1 MKRKMCKVNIAAYD
15 RRILPHRQRPGRP
28 GYFVWPGTFHN
39 IAYGSIKKDSIRGNG
54 LQFVLDLIRC
64 VRHNNTYILCA
75 RLSDG
80 KAEKA
85 RPQDTGAQ
93 THRYP
98 ELAPRIDFGRL
109 VQRELILRSQGS
121 SPGPLRNA
129 APTRR
134 GRKLDRRCGY
144 QLRCFAPDL
153 LPVAGSIPASGP
165 KRTASQAPWAKG
177 RTQAL
182 HQRHR
187 ICAELAGHRAGPDD
201 RRLYQSSSRKVWN
214 LSSPP
219 QSGTGVGEQKKTAQA
234 SVSSSISE
242 GALSAYEELRRQ
254 AVQPDGRI
262 RQSEGFSVLMRCGLA
277 AWAQLGPSTVSTRL
291 PEPLCALPVLASP
304 GAELIRLL
312 ASLILSTRQEKF
324 LHA

>member
-1 MKRKMCKVNIAAYD
+1 MCKVNIAAYD
-15 RRILPHRQRPGRP
+15 RRILPHWQRIGAR
-28 GYFVWPGTFHN
+28 GYLVWLGVFRN
-39 IAYGSIKKDSIRGNG
+39 NAYVLKEKDSIRGNG
-54 LQFVLDLIRC
+54 LQFVLDLIGRM
-64 VRHNNTYILCA
+64 RHNNTYTICTQ
-75 RLSDG
+75 LSDG

-85 RPQDTGAQ
+85 RPQNTGAQ

-98 ELAPRIDFGRL
+98 ELAPRIDFRRL
-109 VQRELILRSQGS
+109 VQREPILRPQGS
-121 SPGPLRNA
+121 SPGALRNA
-129 APTRR
+129 APARR

-144 QLRCFAPDL
+144 QLRCFAPHL
-153 LPVAGSIPASGP
+153 LSVAGGIPTSGP

-201 RRLYQSSSRKVWN
+201 RRLYQSGSGKVWN

-234 SVSSSISE
+234 SVSPPISE
-242 GALSAYEELRRQ
+242 GAVSAYEGLRRQ
-254 AVQPDGRI
+254 AVQPDRRI

-277 AWAQLGPSTVSTRL
+277 AWAQLGPSIASTHL
-291 PEPLCALPVLASP
+291 PEPLCELPVLASP

-312 ASLILSTRQEKF
+312 ASLILSTRQEKV